1 MKSVEEIYNEM
12 MADYAGATGAE
23 AAASSDLAVRMYAM
37 AAQVFSLYVQCEWVE
52 RQCFPQTAEGTS
64 LDMHAQLRGL
74 ERRAATAAEGVLRF
88 TVDAAAGQDREIP
101 AGTVCMTAGLVRFE
115 TVEPGLLRAGTT
127 QADVRAR
134 ALEPGSAG
142 NVAAGTVL
150 TMAVAPVGVSRCTNP
165 AALLRAGTTQADV
178 RARALEPG
186 SAGNVAAGTVLTMAV
201 APVGVSRCTNPAA
214 FSGGTDRE
222 DDETLRARVLETYR
236 RMPNGANAAFYQ
248 QGALSFEEVAAA
260 TVIPRPR
267 GVGTVDVVVATGA
280 GAPGSELLKTLTD
293 YFEERREIAVD
304 LQVRAPTMKELAV
317 SVQVASAANKDAG
330 QVRGAVESALRA
342 WFDGQRLGEDVLR
355 ARLGDIIYAVEG
367 VENYRL
373 LEPAADVVVAADELP
388 RLSAL
393 TVEAMA

>member
-12 MADYAGATGAE
+12 MAAYAGATGAE
-23 AAASSDLAVRMYAM
+23 AAASGDLAVRMYAM

-165 AALLRAGTTQADV
+165 AA
-178 RARALEPG
+178 
-186 SAGNVAAGTVLTMAV
+186 
-201 APVGVSRCTNPAA
+201 

-260 TVIPRPR
+260 TVISRPR

-280 GAPGSELLKTLTD
+280 GAPSSELLKTLTD

-317 SVQVASAANKDAG
+317 SVQVAAAANKDAG

-373 LEPAADVVVAADELP
+373 LEPAADVAVAADELP

>member
-12 MADYAGATGAE
+12 MAAYAQATGTE
-23 AAASSDLAVRMYAM
+23 AAESGDLAVRMYAM
-37 AAQVFSLYVQCEWVE
+37 AAQVFALYVQCEWVE
-52 RQCFPQTAEGTS
+52 RQCFPQTAEGTC

-74 ERRAATAAEGVLRF
+74 ERREATAAEGVLRF
-88 TVDAAAGQDREIP
+88 TVDAAASQDREIP

-115 TVEPGLLRAGTT
+115 TVETGVLQAGST
-127 QADVRAR
+127 QVDVRAR

-142 NVAAGTVL
+142 NVAAGTIL

-165 AALLRAGTTQADV
+165 
-178 RARALEPG
+178 E
-186 SAGNVAAGTVLTMAV
+186 
-201 APVGVSRCTNPAA
+201 A

-267 GVGTVDVVVATGA
+267 GVGTVDVVVATA
-280 GAPGSELLKTLTD
+280 SGAPGAELLEELMV
-293 YFEERREIAVD
+293 YFEARREIAVEV
-304 LQVRAPTMKELAV
+304 QVRAPTMKEVTV
-317 SVQVASAANKDAG
+317 SVQVAAAANKDAE
-330 QVRGAVESALRA
+330 QVRAAVESALRT
-342 WFDGQRLGEDVLR
+342 WFDGHRLGENVLR
-355 ARLGDIIYAVEG
+355 AKLGDLIYAVEG
-367 VENYRL
+367 VENYQL
-373 LEPAADVVVAADELP
+373 ISPETDVAVAADELP
-388 RLSAL
+388 QLSGL

>member
-12 MADYAGATGAE
+12 MAAYADATGTE
-23 AAASSDLAVRMYAM
+23 AAGSGDLAVRMYAM
-37 AAQVFSLYVQCEWVE
+37 AAQVFSLYVQCDWVE
-52 RQCFPQTAEGTS
+52 RQCFPQTAEGTC

-88 TVDAAAGQDREIP
+88 TVDTAVGQDREIP

-115 TVEPGLLRAGTT
+115 TVEAGVLRAGTT

-142 NVAAGTVL
+142 NVAAGTIL
-150 TMAVAPVGVSRCTNP
+150 TMEVAPVGVSRCTNP
-165 AALLRAGTTQADV
+165 
-178 RARALEPG
+178 E
-186 SAGNVAAGTVLTMAV
+186 
-201 APVGVSRCTNPAA
+201 A

-222 DDETLRARVLETYR
+222 DDETLRGRVLETYR

-267 GVGTVDVVVATGA
+267 GVGTVDVVVATASGVPGA
-280 GAPGSELLKTLTD
+280 ELLEELTA
-293 YFEERREIAVD
+293 YFEARREIAVEV
-304 LQVRAPTMKELAV
+304 QVRAPTMKEVAV
-317 SVQVASAANKDAG
+317 SVQVAAAANKEAE
-330 QVRGAVESALRA
+330 QVYAAVESALRT
-342 WFDGQRLGEDVLR
+342 WFDGHRLGENVLR
-355 ARLGDIIYAVEG
+355 AKLGDLIYAVEG

-373 LEPAADVVVAADELP
+373 ISPETDVAVAADELP
-388 RLSAL
+388 QLSSL

>member
-12 MADYAGATGAE
+12 MGDYAAATGSE
-23 AAASSDLAVRMYAM
+23 AAESGDLAVRMYAM
-37 AAQVFSLYVQCEWVE
+37 AAQVFALYVQCEWVE
-52 RQCFPQTAEGTS
+52 RQCFPQTAEGTC

-88 TVDAAAGQDREIP
+88 TVDSAASQDREIP

-115 TVEPGLLRAGTT
+115 TVETGVLQAGTT
-127 QADVRAR
+127 QTDVRAR

-142 NVAAGTVL
+142 NVAAGTIL

-165 AALLRAGTTQADV
+165 
-178 RARALEPG
+178 E
-186 SAGNVAAGTVLTMAV
+186 
-201 APVGVSRCTNPAA
+201 A
-214 FSGGTDRE
+214 FSGGTDPE

-267 GVGTVDVVVATGA
+267 GVGTVDVVVATAA
-280 GAPGSELLKTLTD
+280 GVPDAGLLETLTD

-304 LQVRAPTMKELAV
+304 LQVRAPAMKEVAV
-317 SVQVASAANKDAG
+317 SVQVAAAANKEAG
-330 QVRGAVESALRA
+330 QVYAAVEAALRS
-342 WFDGQRLGEDVLR
+342 WFDGRRLGETVLR
-355 ARLGDIIYAVEG
+355 VKLGDLIYAVEG
-367 VENYRL
+367 VENYQIL
-373 LEPAADVVVAADELP
+373 SPAADVAVAADELP
-388 RLSAL
+388 QLSSL
-393 TVEAMA
+393 TVEGMA